1 MSGPLSVLFGFLS
14 TLSKKKMAN
23 RMYPVS
29 YWPLIGFK
37 NGPQH
42 LRQLF
47 FFLDALKVQIAR
59 VVKMDEGKYRDRSGK
74 RGMDICNAWSLPQQV
89 KNNRQLYHSH

>member
-14 TLSKKKMAN
+14 TPSQKWQTECSQCLNGRSSALKTGHN
-23 RMYPVS
+23 IFVS
-29 YWPLIGFK
+29 
-37 NGPQH
+37 
-42 LRQLF
+42 
-47 FFLDALKVQIAR
+47 FLPDALKSTIAR
-59 VVKMDEGKYRDRSGK
+59 VVKINEGKYGDRGGK